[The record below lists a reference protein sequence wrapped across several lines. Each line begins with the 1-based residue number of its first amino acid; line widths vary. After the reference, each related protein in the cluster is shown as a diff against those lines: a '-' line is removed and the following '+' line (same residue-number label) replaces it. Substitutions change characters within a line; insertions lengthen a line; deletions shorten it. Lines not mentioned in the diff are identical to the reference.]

1 MPQMA
6 PMNWLLL
13 FLLFSIMFVMF
24 NILNYFSFD
33 LNFKINNSNKKILNN
48 KNPNKNKNFILN
60 WKW

>member
-13 FLLFSIMFVMF
+13 FIMFIMVFMLF
-24 NILNYFSFD
+24 NALNYFCFMYYPKS
-33 LNFKINNSNKKILNN
+33 LSLKTSTKINN
-48 KNPNKNKNFILN
+48 

>member
-13 FLLFSIMFVMF
+13 FMMFITVFMIF
-24 NILNYFSFD
+24 NSMNYFCFMYAPKTSSSKGKFSS
-33 LNFKINNSNKKILNN
+33 IS
-48 KNPNKNKNFILN
+48 

>member
-13 FLLFSIMFVMF
+13 FLMFIVIFMMF
-24 NILNYFSFD
+24 NSLNYFCFIYNPKTS
-33 LNFKINNSNKKILNN
+33 KIKQVLKSI
-48 KNPNKNKNFILN
+48 N